1 MENVEKMAKEAAH
14 LQLAIHLLTPALLTF
29 VTKKFWFWSFEE
41 KSGFSQIIRFI
52 LDKWWSFFPIDDDV
66 KRKIFERA
74 IKIRNAVAHQA
85 LGECC
90 YDEDLLCLVQIAEFI
105 GERKLSD
112 KILASK
118 ITFPAENMM
127 SGSRPNVQA
136 SVSRP
141 FSNLNVHAAE
151 FQQRKREPG
160 PKANVPVNRPINY
173 ANVQIP
179 IADDARFQTRPREP
193 PSDKKKTSCN
203 MGNCKLNLRQLV
215 YMYMFE

>member
-1 MENVEKMAKEAAH
+1 MAKEAAH

-52 LDKWWSFFPIDDDV
+52 LDKWWLFFPIDDDV

-105 GERKLSD
+105 GERKLAN
-112 KILASK
+112 KFWHRRL
-118 ITFPAENMM
+118 
-127 SGSRPNVQA
+127 R
-136 SVSRP
+136 
-141 FSNLNVHAAE
+141 
-151 FQQRKREPG
+151 FQQK
-160 PKANVPVNRPINY
+160 
-173 ANVQIP
+173 
-179 IADDARFQTRPREP
+179 
-193 PSDKKKTSCN
+193 
-203 MGNCKLNLRQLV
+203 MG
-215 YMYMFE
+215 